1 MPSAPQASSPIKTN
15 SLILD
20 APQFFVLVLGFNPS
34 QSPDIALFLHLCSI
48 AEVSVT
54 LEAEVTRAGPNEET
68 GEMRENTW
76 RVSERWTDRSGQQ
89 TPSAGETRGAGRD
102 HG

>member
-1 MPSAPQASSPIKTN
+1 MEGA
-15 SLILD
+15 
-20 APQFFVLVLGFNPS
+20 LV
-34 QSPDIALFLHLCSI
+34 QEVFLSI
-48 AEVSVT
+48 CCVPGIVP
-54 LEAEVTRAGPNEET
+54 EAEVTRAGPNEET